1 MRNPLRAPAAE
12 GWGPVPETLGR
23 EPKECIWEED
33 GRQSNGKPLSN
44 EISENLAYSQN
55 TKLLQNITLVV
66 LDKLNKKKRY
76 ILSSFF
82 LEDETN

>member
-33 GRQSNGKPLSN
+33 GRQNNGKPLSN
-44 EISENLAYSQN
+44 EISENLAYSQH
-55 TKLLQNITLVV
+55 TKLLQNIMYHTFGVGQAQQ
-66 LDKLNKKKRY
+66 KKY
-76 ILSSFF
+76 SF
-82 LEDETN
+82 